1 MRWYSVYNINTPT
14 AIGVLPN
21 VTEVCAADCG
31 LNNKRST
38 ASSAAVHFYL
48 QHDHMSLSIH
58 ELPSTDNWRSSL
70 L

>member
-1 MRWYSVYNINTPT
+1 MRWYSVYNVNTNM
-14 AIGVLPN
+14 AIRVLSN

-38 ASSAAVHFYL
+38 ASNAAAHFYL
-48 QHDHMSLSIH
+48 QHDHMSPRIH
-58 ELPSTDNWRSSL
+58 ELPSTDKWRSSL